1 MKYLSIFVIIIIFA
15 NKVFSQSGW
24 IQLNSGETSEL
35 NCVRFVNSNIG
46 WCAGNNGLVL
56 KTTNSGLNW
65 FPQNSSTNL
74 NLISIYFTSNTTGYI
89 AGDTGTIIKTTNGGD
104 SWIRS
109 NLASTNNLTS
119 INFVNDSTGFSGGSS
134 YDDVTERKYYYK
146 TTNYGNS
153 WDSIHPQNSSLI
165 SLIHFNSLEFGWFVN
180 LSVALSGAILYKT
193 TNNGSDWVF
202 SFFNNMGIYS
212 VLFIDTLNGWMSSKN
227 SFSINTI
234 YRTNDGGVTWIT
246 QSPGT
251 GTLINSL
258 YFTDKRNGWGAG
270 DNSRIQSTTNGGVN
284 WIDQTSFQPGIN
296 YNSVYFTDSLTGW
309 VVGDSGVILKTTT
322 GGVLTGFS
330 NTSTEIPDKFSLSQ
344 NYPNPFNPNTIIN
357 FQCSMFNF
365 ISLRVFDVLGNEVAT
380 LVNENKQPGSY
391 QIEFDGSNYPSGV
404 YLYRLE
410 INGSIIDTKRMILL
424 K

>member
-1 MKYLSIFVIIIIFA
+1 M
-15 NKVFSQSGW
+15 
-24 IQLNSGETSEL
+24 
-35 NCVRFVNSNIG
+35 
-46 WCAGNNGLVL
+46 
-56 KTTNSGLNW
+56 
-65 FPQNSSTNL
+65 
-74 NLISIYFTSNTTGYI
+74 
-89 AGDTGTIIKTTNGGD
+89 
-104 SWIRS
+104 
-109 NLASTNNLTS
+109 
-119 INFVNDSTGFSGGSS
+119 
-134 YDDVTERKYYYK
+134 TERKYYYK